1 MPSEIQVED
10 AVSSADCLLR
20 GRKRRGGTRS
30 ERIGARV
37 KKIVSDFQGVGARVM
52 GAGCIG
58 LILSEL
64 SIGVVCL
71 VILLGTVCVV
81 GLVLGAS
88 MT

>member
-1 MPSEIQVED
+1 M
-10 AVSSADCLLR
+10 
-20 GRKRRGGTRS
+20 
-30 ERIGARV
+30 
-37 KKIVSDFQGVGARVM
+37 KKIVSDFQDVGARVM

-64 SIGVVCL
+64 SIGFVCL

-88 MT
+88 MM

>member
-1 MPSEIQVED
+1 
-10 AVSSADCLLR
+10 
-20 GRKRRGGTRS
+20 
-30 ERIGARV
+30 
-37 KKIVSDFQGVGARVM
+37 M

-88 MT
+88 MM